1 MCREVPWDWSDPRYH
16 RPAALRLIR
25 RPDRQAP
32 PGTTGP
38 TRDLIGAWHK
48 APSQCCPRSGWC
60 VPPPPHEL
68 ERDDM
73 ASMPQPQRL
82 VTVGVDSHKDVHV
95 AAAVDQLGRIL
106 GTTQAPT
113 TRRGYGQLERWA
125 QGLGKVE
132 RFGIEGT
139 GSYAAGLARWL
150 AGRGH
155 RVVEVNRPNRQARR
169 RRGKS
174 DPVDAEAA
182 ARAVLSQAAQRTPK
196 SRDGKVEMIRA
207 LRVAGRSAVKA
218 RTQASNQLHDLVVS
232 APEPVRESLCGL
244 AIETLVR
251 RAAGFRSGAPAS
263 TRPGGPGRA
272 ARPPRRSAV

>member
-1 MCREVPWDWSDPRYH
+1 MLSWVRGLGQVQRFGVEGTGAFAAGLLRFLHANGQVVLEVD
-16 RPAALRLIR
+16 
-25 RPDRQAP
+25 RPDRS
-32 PGTTGP
+32 T
-38 TRDLIGAWHK
+38 
-48 APSQCCPRSGWC
+48 
-60 VPPPPHEL
+60 
-68 ERDDM
+68 
-73 ASMPQPQRL
+73 
-82 VTVGVDSHKDVHV
+82 
-95 AAAVDQLGRIL
+95 
-106 GTTQAPT
+106 
-113 TRRGYGQLERWA
+113 
-125 QGLGKVE
+125 
-132 RFGIEGT
+132 
-139 GSYAAGLARWL
+139 
-150 AGRGH
+150 
-155 RVVEVNRPNRQARR
+155 RR

-272 ARPPRRSAV
+272 VRPPRRSAV